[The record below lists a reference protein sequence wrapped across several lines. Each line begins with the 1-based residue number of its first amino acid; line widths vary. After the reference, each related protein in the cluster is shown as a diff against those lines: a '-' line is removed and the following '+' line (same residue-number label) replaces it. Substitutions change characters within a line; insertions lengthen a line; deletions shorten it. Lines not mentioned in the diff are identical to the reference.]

1 MLFCCNKNSVLGKHT
16 VSVLSAIEIELE
28 IASFSTQSKGAAIIN
43 GEYPPGVFF
52 KGSQIF
58 GQKNKGSQ
66 IFRRKF
72 KGSQI
77 NFKV

>member
-1 MLFCCNKNSVLGKHT
+1 MDT
-16 VSVLSAIEIELE
+16 
-28 IASFSTQSKGAAIIN
+28 IN

-52 KGSQIF
+52 RGSQNF

-77 NFKV
+77 NFKSLTNFSKFPFFEETDPNIAKIVTIQKSEQPIK